1 MAVSVTRESEFDMG
15 TFIVPAPA
23 TPTVRALSDVAAR
36 RGFLVV
42 PVALDGRV
50 TVVPTSGRLHLF
62 GGPRL
67 AARVQDQSPLALLEP
82 RDDWLPNLPE
92 RFVRRRV
99 RLMPALEAYGL
110 GEQWFV
116 KMPREKGLEPGPY
129 HGYELPT
136 LPEDEP
142 LLISDIVTMTDEY
155 RFWILDGVVHASS
168 SYRLNGRPD
177 GRQLGP
183 EGPVSLYRFM
193 DDLLTDQADH
203 LPSAVVVDVAWLSQ
217 PSPGWA
223 VVEAN
228 MAWFSS
234 HYAADPERV
243 LDVVLRAAGPP
254 SAVSARDAGFCRRA
268 GGSADAAS

>member
-1 MAVSVTRESEFDMG
+1 VTREREDGVG
-15 TFIVPAPA
+15 TFIVPGSA
-23 TPTVRALSDVAAR
+23 TPTVRALSVVATR
-36 RGFLVV
+36 RGLVV
-42 PVALDGRV
+42 LPTALSSPLA
-50 TVVPTSGRLHLF
+50 VVPTSDQVHLF

-67 AARVQDQSPLALLEP
+67 AARVQQQSPLALLEP
-82 RDDWLPNLPE
+82 HDDWLTHLPE

-99 RLMPALEAYGL
+99 RLVTALEAYGL
-110 GEQWFV
+110 QERWFV

-142 LLISDIVTMTDEY
+142 LLVSDLVAMTDEY

-168 SYRLNGRPD
+168 TYRLGGRPD
-177 GRQLGP
+177 ARPLDP
-183 EGPVSLYRFM
+183 EGSGSILRFM
-193 DDLLTDQADH
+193 DDLLSDQADH
-203 LPSAVVVDVAWLSQ
+203 LPSAVVVDVAWLGR

-228 MAWFSS
+228 MAWFSA
-234 HYAADPERV
+234 HYAADPSRV

-254 SAVSARDAGFCRRA
+254 SAVSARDAEFCRRA
-268 GGSADAAS
+268 GGSACVPS